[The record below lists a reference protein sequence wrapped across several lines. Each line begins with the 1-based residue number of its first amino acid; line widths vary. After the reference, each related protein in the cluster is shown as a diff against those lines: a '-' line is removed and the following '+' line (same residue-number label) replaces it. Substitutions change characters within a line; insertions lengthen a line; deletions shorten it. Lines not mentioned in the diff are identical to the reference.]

1 MISVFQSPLLTPIP
15 QRKQASFFSSSQ
27 NFLENFLQEFVD
39 KYNLNTTIRNNTLIT
54 LNSKFGA
61 ASSNNSSITSYK
73 NNIKNSAQAILVDIG
88 IPVWQS
94 GTTYPKDYLVY
105 SSLNLKPYRAQK
117 SISGTTDPSL
127 SPFSDWKISSTR
139 NSNWFKTRPRIALNF
154 DRVPLLDKRCSF
166 SRASIGSYI
175 NKYAELVWAPVNSP
189 RFEYRGDGSPAGILI
204 EKVSTNSL
212 KHSNDFSQEWSAIN
226 SFVTETSELSP
237 DPQEAWW
244 SLKETSTGI
253 HMIRQTTLVAAT
265 SQTFTFSVFVKAAER
280 FRVGLS
286 CGGTAMNAPGGSV
299 ADLNCMFNLNS
310 GTIEVS
316 PASYS
321 PSIEKIG
328 DYYRVSITFSA
339 GGSGAQDLAPYVY
352 CGGDTTD
359 ASYVGDTTKGILI
372 FGAQLEIGTSATSYI
387 ETATSTVTR
396 SADSLSMPLLDFG
409 KAPLSVFLG
418 MSKSK
423 DGSTGYVALGSQNS
437 ELPWMR
443 FNPFTVSDLGVI
455 ERTSSLGSLASTTIT
470 KGMEQVKFAA
480 AISNDTTL
488 CVDKTFMTL
497 STGGIIS
504 PIQELNLSKNPING
518 HIQFVY
524 LWDKALPAAELK
536 SICS

>member
-1 MISVFQSPLLTPIP
+1 MISVFQSPLLTPVP

-54 LNSKFGA
+54 LNSKFGT

-105 SSLNLKPYRAQK
+105 SPLNLKPYRAQK

-127 SPFSDWKISSTR
+127 APFSDWKISSTR
-139 NSNWFKTRPRIALNF
+139 NSNWFRARPKIALNF

-175 NKYAELVWAPVNSP
+175 NKYAELAWAPINSP

-204 EKVSTNSL
+204 EKASTNSL

-226 SFVTETSELSP
+226 SFVTETLELSP
-237 DPQEAWW
+237 DPAQIWW

-253 HMIRQTTLVAAT
+253 HMARQAISIAAT

-286 CGGTAMNAPGGSV
+286 CGGTAMNAPGGSG
-299 ADLNCMFNLNS
+299 ADLNCMFNLNT
-310 GTIEVS
+310 GTVEIA
-316 PASYS
+316 PPSYY

-328 DYYRVSITFSA
+328 DYYRVSITFTA
-339 GGSGAQDLAPYVY
+339 GSSSAQDLAPYVY
-352 CGGDTTD
+352 CGGDTTN
-359 ASYVGDTTKGILI
+359 ASYAGDTTKGILI
-372 FGAQLEIGTSATSYI
+372 FGAQLEVGTSATSYI
-387 ETATSTVTR
+387 KTNNSPVLR
-396 SADSLSMPLLDFG
+396 VADTLSMALPTFG
-409 KAPLSVFLG
+409 KAPLSIFLG
-418 MSKSK
+418 MSKSR
-423 DGSTGYVALGSQNS
+423 DGSGGYVSLGSQNS

-443 FNPFTVSDLGVI
+443 FNPHSLPDSGII
-455 ERTSSLGSLASTTIT
+455 ERSSSLGTFASTIVN
-470 KGMEQVKFAA
+470 KGGDLVKFAA
-480 AISNDTTL
+480 SVSNTTVL
-488 CVDKTFMTL
+488 CINKESTTF
-497 STGGIIS
+497 STEGILS
-504 PIQELNLSKNPING
+504 PINELNLSKDPING

>member
-1 MISVFQSPLLTPIP
+1 MITVFQSPLLTLIP
-15 QRKQASFFSSSQ
+15 QRKQANFFANSQ
-27 NFLENFLQEFVD
+27 NFLESFLQEFVD
-39 KYNLNTTIRNNTLIT
+39 KYNLNTTIRNNLLST
-54 LNSKFGA
+54 LNSKLTTTNT
-61 ASSNNSSITSYK
+61 NNSSITSYK
-73 NNIKNSAQAILVDIG
+73 NNIKNSVQSILVDLG
-88 IPVWQS
+88 VPVWQS

-127 SPFSDWKISSTR
+127 APFSDWKISSTR
-139 NSNWFKTRPRIALNF
+139 NSNWFRTRPKIALNF

-175 NKYAELVWAPVNSP
+175 NKYAELAWAPINSP

-204 EKVSTNSL
+204 EKASTNSL

-226 SFVTETSELSP
+226 SFVTETLELSP
-237 DPQEAWW
+237 DPAQIWW

-328 DYYRVSITFSA
+328 DYYKISITFTA
-339 GGSGAQDLAPYVY
+339 GSPGAQDLAPYVY
-352 CGGDTTD
+352 CGGDTTN

-372 FGAQLEIGTSATSYI
+372 FGAQLEVGTSATSYI
-387 ETATSTVTR
+387 ETAASTVTR
-396 SADSLSMPLLDFG
+396 SADSLSMSLLDFG

-418 MSKSK
+418 MSKSR

-443 FNPFTVSDLGVI
+443 FNPFAVSDLGVI
-455 ERTSSLGSLASTTIT
+455 ERASSLGSLASTTVA
-470 KGMEQVKFAA
+470 KASEQVKFAA
-480 AISNDTTL
+480 AISNETFL
-488 CVDKTFMTL
+488 CVDKASTTF
-497 STGGIIS
+497 STEGIIS
-504 PIQELNLSKNPING
+504 QIQELNLSKNPING
-518 HIQFVY
+518 HIQFVC
-524 LWDKALPAAELK
+524 LWDTALPVTELK